1 MELPLASSKAS
12 FRGVANAWGLQLMIC
27 MIWKGSP
34 ILHRGVYYCEGF
46 YNCGGSPWGFII
58 AMVWSCSGACC
69 LQISIGSIEICRRC
83 AAAGG
88 GLGPTGL
95 IIRSCSSKVTA
106 ARKQT
111 VRHASKLSST
121 QGNGTACKQTVQR
134 ARKQDDAQANGTG
147 FWHPVLHDVGTWMFI
162 FSSIFGPFWSSL
174 APFLHIFGTCMVWGF
189 QDHFLDHSRV
199 KKSPFWDPF

>member
-27 MIWKGSP
+27 MILKGSP

-88 GLGPTGL
+88 GLVPTGL
-95 IIRSCSSKVTA
+95 IIRSCSYKEIGVFWA
-106 ARKQT
+106 AIWGSIWVPFGGPGLPFGGHLRGSRRRPK
-111 VRHASKLSST
+111 KL
-121 QGNGTACKQTVQR
+121 
-134 ARKQDDAQANGTG
+134 
-147 FWHPVLHDVGTWMFI
+147 
-162 FSSIFGPFWSSL
+162 
-174 APFLHIFGTCMVWGF
+174 
-189 QDHFLDHSRV
+189 
-199 KKSPFWDPF
+199 